1 MFLRRML
8 LDKLYNIE
16 IEVNSNS
23 MSIDEIYKKMKKLE
37 KDVKELHEAKPITK
51 KRAKKE
57 EK

>member
-1 MFLRRML
+1 MFLRRAL
-8 LDKLYNIE
+8 LDKIYSMEIE
-16 IEVNSNS
+16 INANS

-37 KDVKELHEAKPITK
+37 KDVKELTEKKPLTK

>member
-1 MFLRRML
+1 ML

-37 KDVKELHEAKPITK
+37 KDVKELSEKKPTTR

>member
-1 MFLRRML
+1 MLLKRMV

-37 KDVKELHEAKPITK
+37 KDVKELSEKKPTTR

>member
-1 MFLRRML
+1 MLLKRML

-37 KDVKELHEAKPITK
+37 KDVKELSEKKPTTR

>member
-1 MFLRRML
+1 MV
-8 LDKLYNIE
+8 LDKLYNME

-37 KDVKELHEAKPITK
+37 KDVKELREAKPTTR